1 MSHAQFGLALTLFL
15 LGVPILIGAAGWL
28 RSRSEKAVAAVPD
41 WHLSWLSLLTYVLAF
56 NLTFFIQELFLVV
69 PKAFVPGLR
78 PILYHNNHDWLG
90 DSPLAEL
97 FQGTGAL
104 AILISG
110 LLFAALARHSSARS
124 STTRLFFLWMAYNG
138 LFQSLPQ
145 WAFAAVTP
153 GNDTARALH
162 YFHLSFAAQ
171 LLVGLLAVAMIVAAG
186 LFMTRR
192 FLELAEP
199 QWTENARSRA
209 AFVFRAAVIPTLL
222 AIPVLIAFRV
232 PREWDEVVIPT
243 IAVPLVGLIWVQA
256 LSWRTEVTA
265 RPLSRSRE
273 LLWPAML
280 VLALLAVFQLVLR
293 PGIRFY

>member
-1 MSHAQFGLALTLFL
+1 MQIGLALTLVL
-15 LGVPILIGAAGWL
+15 LGVPIVIGVAGWF
-28 RSRSEKAVAAVPD
+28 RSRKDEPAASRPD
-41 WHLSWLSLLTYVLAF
+41 WGLSSLSLLTYVLAF

-110 LLFAALARHSSARS
+110 LVFAALAKHSAARS
-124 STTRLFFLWMAYNG
+124 STTRLLFVWMAYNG

-153 GNDTARALH
+153 GNDTTRALE
-162 YFHLSFAAQ
+162 YFHLSFSAQ
-171 LLVGLLAVAMIVAAG
+171 LFIGLVAVAAMIAAG
-186 LFMTRR
+186 VFMTRR

-199 QWTENARSRA
+199 QWIENGRSRA
-209 AFVFRAAVIPTLL
+209 SFVFRAAVIPTVL
-222 AIPVLIAFRV
+222 ALPALVAFRV

-256 LSWRTEVTA
+256 FSWRTAVTA
-265 RPLSRSRE
+265 RPISRSRN
-273 LLWPAML
+273 LLWPAL
-280 VLALLAVFQLVLR
+280 LAVALLAVFQLLLR
-293 PGIRFY
+293 PGVRFY